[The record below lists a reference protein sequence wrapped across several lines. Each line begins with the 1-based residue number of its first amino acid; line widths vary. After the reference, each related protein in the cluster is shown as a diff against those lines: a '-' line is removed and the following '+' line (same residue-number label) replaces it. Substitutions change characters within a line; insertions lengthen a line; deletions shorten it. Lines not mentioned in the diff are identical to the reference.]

1 MSPGHC
7 SCVRSCLRAAPA
19 TPSDDCREWP
29 TRWQE
34 LLRNLRSTSGRWHSS
49 RTPCVKRSDG
59 CKSRLQ
65 RAPDRAEAHEK
76 LGLAIFLNGDPL
88 TARPYLERACR
99 LDPGSASA
107 HLNLAAIYAE
117 LGRFAE
123 ARSQAL
129 EALRLDPTE
138 TRAAGLLK
146 ALPK

>member
-1 MSPGHC
+1 MAILSPLVPI
-7 SCVRSCLRAAPA
+7 SSARA
-19 TPSDDCREWP
+19 
-29 TRWQE
+29 
-34 LLRNLRSTSGRWHSS
+34 
-49 RTPCVKRSDG
+49 
-59 CKSRLQ
+59 
-65 RAPDRAEAHEK
+65 
-76 LGLAIFLNGDPL
+76 
-88 TARPYLERACR
+88 R

-138 TRAAGLLK
+138 TRAVGLLK